1 MNFLLQK
8 KSPYISADFTD
19 RFFNKS
25 MQLYNN
31 LIGHVKHKVK
41 MEKCF
46 GILSLVLY
54 RKRKDLKIHCS
65 DRGKLVIKLDK
76 C

>member
-1 MNFLLQK
+1 
-8 KSPYISADFTD
+8 
-19 RFFNKS
+19 

-31 LIGHVKHKVK
+31 LIGNIKDKVK

-54 RKRKDLKIHCS
+54 RKRKDLKINCS
-65 DRGKLVIKLDK
+65 DRANELLSKTNVSTFLQIS
-76 C
+76 

>member
-1 MNFLLQK
+1 MTWTFFC

-31 LIGHVKHKVK
+31 LIGNIKDKVK

-54 RKRKDLKIHCS
+54 RKRKDLKINRS
-65 DRGKLVIKLDK
+65 DRAN
-76 C
+76 